1 VPGIHEVARDF
12 TAMLRAGRFVAAGER
27 FWAANV
33 ISIEPSGPFGTI
45 PNVSSGKVAATAKSR
60 AWFAASRID
69 DLSIDGPFV
78 TGNQFALFLDMAI
91 VDRASGAAT
100 PFTEI
105 ALYTVREGQIAEER
119 YFYG

>member
-1 VPGIHEVARDF
+1 MPSIDAIAGEF
-12 TAMLRAGRFVAAGER
+12 TAMLRAGLFGEAGEK

-33 ISIEPSGPFGTI
+33 VSIEPIVPAGMVPAL
-45 PNVSSGKVAATAKSR
+45 VSGKAAARAKAT

-69 DLSIDGPFV
+69 ELCIDGPFV
-78 TGNQFALFLDMAI
+78 TGDQFALFIDMAI

-105 ALYTVREGQIAEER
+105 ALYTVRDGEIAEER
-119 YFYG
+119 YFYA